1 MSQIAQ
7 PQTFPNLNFVVQDQ
21 GADMLAQGKTLV
33 GGVEDRIKFMQHNFF
48 EPQPLRDVAAF
59 FIRQCTHN
67 WCDKDVVR
75 IFKGFVPG
83 LEGSAKGT
91 PLLINDTV
99 MAEPG
104 TRPAHEERAL
114 RQVDMLMMI
123 GYGAKQRT
131 KAEFE
136 DLLKE
141 ADSRYEIVD
150 LHAGGSMG
158 LLEVRLNV

>member
-1 MSQIAQ
+1 M
-7 PQTFPNLNFVVQDQ
+7 VQDHSE
-21 GADMLAQGKTLV
+21 DMLAQGKTLV
-33 GGVEDRIKFMQHNFF
+33 GPVEDRIRFMQHDFF

-91 PLLINDTV
+91 PLLINDTI

-104 TRPAHEERAL
+104 VRPAHEERAL

-131 KAEFE
+131 MGEFGA
-136 DLLKE
+136 LLKE
-141 ADSRYEIVD
+141 ADPRYEIVG
-150 LHAGGSMG
+150 LHAGDSMG
-158 LLEVRLNV
+158 LLEVHLNV

>member
-1 MSQIAQ
+1 
-7 PQTFPNLNFVVQDQ
+7 
-21 GADMLAQGKTLV
+21 MLAQGKTLV
-33 GGVEDRIKFMQHNFF
+33 ESVEGRISFMQHDFF

-67 WCDKDVVR
+67 WSDRDVVR

-99 MAEPG
+99 MPEPG
-104 TRPAHEERAL
+104 SRPAHEERAL
-114 RQVDMLMMI
+114 RQLDMLMLV
-123 GYGAKQRT
+123 GFGAKQRT

-136 DLLKE
+136 ALLKE
-141 ADSRYEIVD
+141 ADSRYEVVNV
-150 LHAGGSMG
+150 HAGGSMG
-158 LLEVRLNV
+158 LLEVHLNC